1 MVPWLHKLVTALTAQ
16 LRSVTVLHFKQ
27 GSVRRELTLD
37 EKFRVRGLG
46 RSHVGSKM
54 PRPGWAFCPPVPSL
68 PQSHT

>member
-54 PRPGWAFCPPVPSL
+54 PRPG
-68 PQSHT
+68 